1 MSNEDIIKQR
11 GTLKNYKDDRGSA
24 VLYSHPIIGIV
35 KHNIDKLRSGTIQV
49 YLKRL
54 NAQDENDP
62 DNWTTIH
69 YSSPFFGYTPN
80 TGSPNSDGTFKGN
93 RNSYGFWATPPDIG
107 TEVIC
112 VFING
117 DPSLGYYVGS
127 IPPHT
132 LTHMV
137 PAVAGGTY
145 VIPNPGEAE
154 SYGGATVL
162 PVTEYNDANN
172 KQDTSPLPIEQ
183 PRPVH
188 SYQAA
193 VMNKQGLIRDPDRGP
208 ISSSST
214 RESPSRVFGMS
225 TPGRPIY
232 KGGYDGRN
240 QPSIKSAINDPNVSD
255 ENLQIVG
262 RLGGH
267 SLVMDDGDL
276 SGKDQLMRFRTSQGH
291 MILMNDAAQT
301 LFIIHA
307 NGQSYIEMGK
317 EGTIDMYATNS
328 VNIRTQGD
336 LNLHADNNVNI
347 NAGNQFNMS
356 AKNVKTQS
364 TESTTQFTGTTFKQF
379 TKGDHTLKV
388 NSKMSFDSKGDSSLK
403 SGGTNYINGG
413 PNILLNSGSSSLN
426 PEEIKQLT
434 IIAHTD
440 TLYSDTKGYVPS
452 PGKLESI
459 VSRAP
464 AHAPWAEA
472 NKGVN
477 VKTNLDAGANLPSA
491 PSNSLNAINQSVQN
505 APVKTTTPAI
515 AATVPISN
523 SNTSTLAPGTAA
535 ALASQLAVNA
545 SNGSAKDA
553 IASGAGIV
561 SGTNGKMAS
570 ISPYALNPS
579 QLVASGYLKPGSDIA
594 INKLIQEGKTLDQ
607 AIPSNIWTGKEG
619 IGSTQSFL
627 ASPQAQTNATVTM
640 LGQGEKAMRDAG
652 VITGNESTT
661 QTAGVILSA
670 VTAGV
675 PETLNFVKTAS
686 SSSTNVDKPYSP
698 ITTNGIKSSVTSIL
712 NKISNPFPAT
722 PSNAI
727 ASGNNA
733 ANMADK
739 STSGMSGAKVEG
751 GLKGAVAGI
760 FDKIVSGFKSLKP
773 NTPQTLTASTSVS
786 SNPGVP
792 GVPNIPGGQNAVGST
807 INLDSAT
814 SPSSTVGSIKSRV
827 QNAISNPQ
835 ASTSEFASLV
845 NSKGGINNVAGLGL
859 DPELNAELQGAIN
872 SLGAG
877 GPLDIK
883 TATTTL
889 NSFDF
894 NAIQSQSNSLLG
906 DIGVPPLSFGAI
918 PKIPTTPL
926 TEDKVKEYN
935 ALKLELTK
943 QDDLKWD
950 LRKTYY
956 DIKQKYGDNATET
969 ITAENNYKQCL
980 QKIETIRQEI
990 AKVSTS

>member
-11 GTLKNYKDDRGSA
+11 GTTKNYRDDRGSA
-24 VLYSHPIIGIV
+24 ILYSHPIIGVV
-35 KHNIDKLRSGTIQV
+35 KNNIDKLRSGTIQV

-54 NAQDENDP
+54 NAPYEDDP
-62 DNWTTIH
+62 NNWTTVR

-127 IPPHT
+127 IPPST

-137 PAVAGGTY
+137 PAIGGGKF
-145 VIPNPGEAE
+145 VIPNAGEAE
-154 SYGGATVL
+154 GYGGALSL
-162 PVTEYNDANN
+162 PVTEYNDVNL
-172 KQDTSPLPIEQ
+172 KQDNSTTPIDQ
-183 PRPVH
+183 PRPIH

-193 VMNKQGLIRDPDRGP
+193 IMNKQGLVRDTDRGP

-240 QPSIKSAINDPNVSD
+240 QPSIKQAIEKPNVSD
-255 ENLQIVG
+255 ESLQVVG

-267 SLVMDDGDL
+267 SFVMDDGDL
-276 SGKDQLMRFRTSQGH
+276 NGKDQLMRFRTSTGH

-307 NGQSYIEMGK
+307 NGQSYIELGK

-364 TESTTQFTGTTFKQF
+364 LESTTQFTGTTFKQF

-413 PNILLNSGSSSLN
+413 PNVLLNSGSSSLN
-426 PEEIKQLT
+426 PEEVKQLT
-434 IIAHTD
+434 IVAHTD
-440 TLYSDTKGYVPS
+440 TLLDPKKGYAPA

-464 AHAPWAEA
+464 AHAPWSDA

-477 VKTNLDAGANLPSA
+477 VKTNLNASANLPTNPSA
-491 PSNSLNAINQSVQN
+491 ALNSVNQSVQN

-515 AATVPISN
+515 AATVPVSN
-523 SNTSTLAPGTAA
+523 KSTLNQGTTS
-535 ALASQLAVNA
+535 ALASQIAVNA
-545 SNGSAKDA
+545 SNGPAKEA
-553 IASGAGIV
+553 IASTAGIV
-561 SGTNGKMAS
+561 SGINGKMAS
-570 ISPYALNPS
+570 MSPYALNPS
-579 QLVASGYLKPGSDIA
+579 QLVAGGYLKPGSDVA
-594 INKLIQEGKTLDQ
+594 INKLIQEGKTLDE
-607 AIPSNIWTGKEG
+607 AIPANLWTGKDG
-619 IGSTQSFL
+619 VGSTQSFL
-627 ASPQAQTNATVTM
+627 ASPQAQTTVAVTM
-640 LGQGEKAMRDAG
+640 IGQGEKAMRDAG
-652 VITGNESTT
+652 IITGDESLT
-661 QTAGVILSA
+661 QSAGVILSA
-670 VTAGV
+670 VTAGI
-675 PETLNFVKTAS
+675 PETIAFVKTALS
-686 SSSTNVDKPYSP
+686 ASTNIDKPYSP
-698 ITTNGIKSSVTSIL
+698 ATTGGIKDSVSSVL
-712 NKISNPFPAT
+712 NKVSNVFPVT
-722 PSNAI
+722 PANAI

-739 STSGMSGAKVEG
+739 STSGMSGVKVEG

-760 FDKIVSGFKSLKP
+760 YDKIVSGFKSLKP
-773 NTPQTLTASTSVS
+773 NIPQILTSTGPVVN
-786 SNPGVP
+786 NPGVP
-792 GVPNIPGGQNAVGST
+792 GVPNIPGGANAVST
-807 INLDSAT
+807 TVDLDSPVKV
-814 SPSSTVGSIKSRV
+814 SPAIMSIVDKA
-827 QNAISNPQ
+827 QNAISDPNV
-835 ASTSEFASLV
+835 ASSVFASLV
-845 NSKGGINNVAGLGL
+845 NSKGGINNLAGLDL
-859 DPELNAELQGAIN
+859 DPAFKAELEGAVN
-872 SLGAG
+872 SMGTG
-877 GPLDIK
+877 GPVDIK

-889 NSFDF
+889 NSFDY
-894 NAIQSQSNSLLG
+894 NQMQEQSNTLLG
-906 DIGVPPLSFGAI
+906 DLGIAPLSFGAI

-926 TEDKVKEYN
+926 TADKVNQYN
-935 ALKLELTK
+935 ALKKELTV

-950 LRKTYY
+950 LRKTYF
-956 DIKQKYGDNATET
+956 DAKKKYGDTAPET
-969 ITAENNYKQCL
+969 TAAENNYKQCL
-980 QKIETIRQEI
+980 QKIETLRQEI